1 MRRLWALMFGR
12 ECQHSETIVVRTV
25 GVERT
30 ICEACG
36 HISFTMSSMYP
47 HLAQVEEP
55 PLDKASSF

>member
-1 MRRLWALMFGR
+1 MFGR